1 MKLQRATTL
10 SLLTLLTLT
19 TVTTISQSIACPG
32 NGLHIEP
39 HLSLAPS
46 KPCKMHQTCTFGCN
60 ETHDTPA
67 KIMPHAARFYAQS
80 GDTKVLAHDF
90 AGAID
95 DYTRATELNPSFDR
109 VYSLATDYFMD
120 KHDLHEL
127 LIDYNQ
133 AIAKDPTNP
142 YALALR
148 GEMRYG
154 IGDTE
159 GAEADFRKSLQYKG
173 DLYFAHLR
181 LTELAIFSEYSNI
194 STADFERALGLFPQS
209 ARMHHNMGLAL
220 GRLGF
225 TKMAVAEYN
234 EASRLSP
241 EWSRPYYMMAFAEL
255 ERGDRNAAMIDL
267 DKCIKYEPTW
277 SWAYVM
283 RAMQESKIHNY
294 TAAIKDLD
302 QAIAI
307 EPDSKWLEACRAR
320 LKLSSGDTLGGLSD
334 FIGIASKRSEFHIL
348 LAMWFILAQM
358 KLVTLGRESI
368 RRRLIVNE

>member
-1 MKLQRATTL
+1 MANSNIHEQ
-10 SLLTLLTLT
+10 
-19 TVTTISQSIACPG
+19 
-32 NGLHIEP
+32 
-39 HLSLAPS
+39 LA
-46 KPCKMHQTCTFGCN
+46 
-60 ETHDTPA
+60 
-67 KIMPHAARFYAQS
+67 
-80 GDTKVLAHDF
+80 
-90 AGAID
+90 
-95 DYTRATELNPSFDR
+95 
-109 VYSLATDYFMD
+109 
-120 KHDLHEL
+120 
-127 LIDYNQ
+127 DYNHVLQ
-133 AIAKDPTNP
+133 ADPTNP

-148 GEMRYG
+148 GEIKYALED
-154 IGDTE
+154 ID
-159 GAEADFRKSLQYKG
+159 GAVADFRKSLQYKS

-181 LTELAIFSEYSNI
+181 LTEISVFSESGSL
-194 STADFERALGLFPQS
+194 STERALELFPES

-220 GRLGF
+220 DQLGF

-241 EWSRPYYMMAFAEL
+241 EWSRPYYMMAFADL
-255 ERGDRNAAMIDL
+255 ERGDRDAAMIDL
-267 DKCIKYEPTW
+267 DKCVKFEPTW

-283 RAMQESKIHNY
+283 RAMQESKVHDY
-294 TAAIKDLD
+294 KAAIKDLD

-334 FIGIASKRSEFHIL
+334 FIGIASRRTEFHIL

>member
-19 TVTTISQSIACPG
+19 TVTTISQAIACPG

-46 KPCKMHQTCTFGCN
+46 KACKMHQNCTFGCN

-80 GDTKVLAHDF
+80 GDAKVLAHDF

-109 VYSLATDYFMD
+109 VYSPATDYFMD
-120 KHDLHEL
+120 NHDLHEL

-133 AIAKDPTNP
+133 VIAKDPTNP

-148 GEMRYG
+148 GEMRSG
-154 IGDTE
+154 IGDTD
-159 GAEADFRKSLQYKG
+159 GAEADFRKSLRYKS

-181 LTELAIFSEYSNI
+181 LTELAIFSEYRNI
-194 STADFERALGLFPQS
+194 STADFARALELFPEN

-220 GRLGF
+220 DRLGF
-225 TKMAVAEYN
+225 IKMAATEYK

-241 EWSRPYYMMAFAEL
+241 EWSRPYYMMAFADL
-255 ERGDRNAAMIDL
+255 ERGDRQAAMIDL
-267 DKCIKYEPTW
+267 DKCVKYDPTW

-283 RAMQESKIHNY
+283 RAMQESKIHDY
-294 TAAIKDLD
+294 KAAIKDLD

-307 EPDSKWLEACRAR
+307 DPDSKWLEACRAR

-334 FIGIASKRSEFHIL
+334 FIGIASRKSEFHIL

-358 KLVTLGRESI
+358 KLLTLGREAI

>member
-1 MKLQRATTL
+1 MKLHRATTL
-10 SLLTLLTLT
+10 SLLTLLIIT
-19 TVTTISQSIACPG
+19 TVTTISQATACPG

-46 KPCKMHQTCTFGCN
+46 MPCKMHQNCTFGCN
-60 ETHDTPA
+60 QTHDTPA
-67 KIMPHAARFYAQS
+67 KIMPHAARFYSQR
-80 GDTKVLAHDF
+80 GDAKVLAHDF

-95 DYTRATELNPSFDR
+95 DYTHATELNPSFDR
-109 VYSLATDYFMD
+109 VHSPATDYFMANSNMREQ
-120 KHDLHEL
+120 LA
-127 LIDYNQ
+127 DYNHVLQ
-133 AIAKDPTNP
+133 ADPTNP

-148 GEMRYG
+148 GEIKYG
-154 IGDTE
+154 LGDTD
-159 GAEADFRKSLQYKG
+159 GAESDFRKSLQYKS

-181 LTELAIFSEYSNI
+181 LTEISVFSEPGSL
-194 STADFERALGLFPQS
+194 STADFEQALELFPES

-220 GRLGF
+220 DQLGF
-225 TKMAVAEYN
+225 TRMAVAEYN

-241 EWSRPYYMMAFAEL
+241 TWSRPYYMMAFADL
-255 ERGDRNAAMIDL
+255 ERGDREAAMIDL
-267 DKCIKYEPTW
+267 DKCVKYEPTW

-283 RAMQESKIHNY
+283 RAMQESKVHDY
-294 TAAIKDLD
+294 KAAIKDLD

-320 LKLSSGDTLGGLSD
+320 LKLSCGDTLGGLSD
-334 FIGIASKRSEFHIL
+334 FIGIASSRSEFHML

-358 KLVTLGRESI
+358 KLVTQGRESI